1 MSSST
6 TDSHLAKMRKAQSLR
21 RARTGMDSWDDEDF
35 FPTTNVNNT
44 NSSPAPGSSYK
55 TPTSESN
62 MATPDS
68 ELNPESPPFC
78 PATTAVEPG
87 ASPEAA
93 TAPSASS
100 TAAKF
105 LEIAQ
110 LNWATAQ
117 AYHEASQLVWS
128 AAMIQHRDMHAEP
141 EQGGCNFLRAAGA
154 PIPTTSD
161 PDGPGYCPVRLGKET
176 GYMWAPNVGVIMK
189 SSQEFT
195 AEVLSRR
202 DASRARNT
210 CQAVNWHRHKSG
222 PATSSYANHNDRE
235 ATSGVY
241 ASCEDLMRDLN
252 SRAEKEG
259 YKIVKAR
266 SDRSRPGGPIIR
278 ADLVCERGGRPYRC
292 QATKHK
298 TSTKKTNCPWK
309 AKAVDRKLLGGWVLT
324 IICDHHNHEPGTP
337 EPPTPSEGSDV
348 AEEESVRPEGPRPD
362 DETAVALQVAGVSDA
377 VLRLSGDT
385 FHRFKG
391 EYRKMSQPERLGIL
405 AQMQLRIAA
414 IYAVQNEDMQRQK
427 RQDAQ
432 DKRHR
437 EIEENKRRLEAGGLH
452 SAKRLRGVPPAPSAD
467 ESPSGGAS
475 GQRQYSRIAPAPTP
489 AIQEPHFQPVPGAT
503 AEPTPQMSFQAY
515 PGPPKRRRQSRAA
528 TAAAAQQQQQ
538 PAQQQIQ
545 QPPQQPQSQQQH
557 SEPLATDT
565 NAAVQAADSAKS

>member
-1 MSSST
+1 MFGI
-6 TDSHLAKMRKAQSLR
+6 L
-21 RARTGMDSWDDEDF
+21 E
-35 FPTTNVNNT
+35 
-44 NSSPAPGSSYK
+44 
-55 TPTSESN
+55 
-62 MATPDS
+62 
-68 ELNPESPPFC
+68 
-78 PATTAVEPG
+78 AVSVP
-87 ASPEAA
+87 
-93 TAPSASS
+93 
-100 TAAKF
+100 
-105 LEIAQ
+105 
-110 LNWATAQ
+110 
-117 AYHEASQLVWS
+117 H
-128 AAMIQHRDMHAEP
+128 
-141 EQGGCNFLRAAGA
+141 
-154 PIPTTSD
+154 
-161 PDGPGYCPVRLGKET
+161 
-176 GYMWAPNVGVIMK
+176 
-189 SSQEFT
+189 
-195 AEVLSRR
+195 
-202 DASRARNT
+202 
-210 CQAVNWHRHKSG
+210 
-222 PATSSYANHNDRE
+222 
-235 ATSGVY
+235 SGVY

-348 AEEESVRPEGPRPD
+348 GEEETTVRPEGPRPD

-467 ESPSGGAS
+467 ESPSGGGT
-475 GQRQYSRIAPAPTP
+475 GQRQYSRIAPAPGP
-489 AIQEPHFQPVPGAT
+489 VIQEPHFQPVSGIT

-515 PGPPKRRRQSRAA
+515 PGPPKRRRQSR
-528 TAAAAQQQQQ
+528 TAAAATAQQPQQQQQSGQQ
-538 PAQQQIQ
+538 PAQQQVQHQSQ
-545 QPPQQPQSQQQH
+545 QQQQSQQQH
-557 SEPLATDT
+557 PEPLATGT
-565 NAAVQAADSAKS
+565 NAAVQVAESAKS